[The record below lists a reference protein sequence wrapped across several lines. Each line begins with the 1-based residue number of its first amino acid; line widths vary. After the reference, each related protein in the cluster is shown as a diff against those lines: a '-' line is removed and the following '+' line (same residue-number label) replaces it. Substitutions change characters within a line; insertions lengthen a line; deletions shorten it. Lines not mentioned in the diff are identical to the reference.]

1 MEFLKAKRRVY
12 GKKKLQFTQD
22 LQMCEKIN
30 RVTLYSFTNKQK
42 KTYLYM
48 NPKKHEKG
56 LKQQYKNIRP
66 MYRLVK
72 SVTMA

>member
-1 MEFLKAKRRVY
+1 
-12 GKKKLQFTQD
+12 
-22 LQMCEKIN
+22 
-30 RVTLYSFTNKQK
+30 
-42 KTYLYM
+42 M

>member
-22 LQMCEKIN
+22 LQMCEKTN

-56 LKQQYKNIRP
+56 FNNNIKT
-66 MYRLVK
+66 LGLCID
-72 SVTMA
+72 